1 MSVAADIKLF
11 ISVKKAWVLVLAM
24 ILYGIGVG
32 ILAPMNSI
40 YLKEGI
46 GLGKGEIASIF
57 AISLVLNMIFTISVG
72 ILSDKIPRKKII
84 PMAAAVVC
92 AAGLLIYMRAGGYVS
107 ALVGMSIA
115 SAPSGM
121 IMGQMFAMAR
131 NHFSKLA
138 PDIVEI
144 SQLWLRASFSVGFF
158 TGLLLGANIYLWF
171 TFYGVLWGNLG
182 GYTALFV
189 LLLFYRETVE
199 APSKAVVKKSGE
211 PFSLAMLAALLMLSC
226 ADAIRGLYL
235 PLVVNEKFG
244 NPELMSYIWSAQ
256 AVFELL
262 FMTVAGYWALKY
274 GFKPVILF
282 AGLFALIVYLVYA
295 NVDYLPFFFAMQ
307 PLYSFYVAVLLG
319 VAMGYVQRMFLH
331 KTGFGASLYVVISQM
346 ASLVGYFL
354 PLLIDG
360 ITPSIFYI
368 PAALIVVSML
378 LITRTM
384 VKERGSRKPG
394 NVQTL

>member
-1 MSVAADIKLF
+1 
-11 ISVKKAWVLVLAM
+11 
-24 ILYGIGVG
+24 
-32 ILAPMNSI
+32 
-40 YLKEGI
+40 
-46 GLGKGEIASIF
+46 
-57 AISLVLNMIFTISVG
+57 
-72 ILSDKIPRKKII
+72 
-84 PMAAAVVC
+84 
-92 AAGLLIYMRAGGYVS
+92 
-107 ALVGMSIA
+107 VGMSIA